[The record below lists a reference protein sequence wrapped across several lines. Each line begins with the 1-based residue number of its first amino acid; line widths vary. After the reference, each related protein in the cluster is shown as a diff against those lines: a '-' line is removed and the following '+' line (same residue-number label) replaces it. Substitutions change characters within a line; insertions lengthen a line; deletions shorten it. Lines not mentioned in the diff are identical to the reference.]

1 MTEIKTADM
10 LTKRAATA
18 ADEPWMRQL
27 FAQLRG
33 LDPAMIAACPA
44 LLEQQWQLQ
53 QRVFASH
60 YPEAHTELVLLDD
73 APIGL
78 ITLHEGAS
86 TIRVLE
92 IGLEARYRGR
102 GYGQWLLGDLTR
114 HADRQG
120 KALELAVMGHN
131 PAIRLYQRLGFR
143 ALPANADEVQLQ
155 MRREPVQRD

>member
-1 MTEIKTADM
+1 MIEIKTADI

-18 ADEPWMRQL
+18 ADEPWRRQL

-33 LDPAMIAACPA
+33 LDPALIAACPA

-78 ITLHEGAS
+78 ITLNEGAS

-102 GYGQWLLGDLTR
+102 GYGQWLLADLTH

-131 PAIRLYQRLGFR
+131 PVIRLYQRLGFR
-143 ALPANADEVQLQ
+143 TLPASADEVQLQ

>member
-1 MTEIKTADM
+1 MIEIKTADR

-60 YPEAHTELVLLDD
+60 YPEAPTELLLLDD

-92 IGLEARYRGR
+92 IGLEAHYRGR

-114 HADRQG
+114 RADRQC
-120 KALELAVMGHN
+120 KTLELAVMAHN

-143 ALPANADEVQLQ
+143 TLPANADEVQLQ
-155 MRREPVQRD
+155 MRRDPVRD

>member
-1 MTEIKTADM
+1 MIEIKTAEM
-10 LTKRAATA
+10 LTKRVANA

-53 QRVFASH
+53 QQVFASH

-92 IGLEARYRGR
+92 LGLEARYRGC
-102 GYGQWLLGDLTR
+102 GYGQWLLEELTR
-114 HADRQG
+114 RADRQC
-120 KALELAVMGHN
+120 KALELAVMAHN

-143 ALPANADEVQLQ
+143 TLPASAVEVQLQ
-155 MRREPVQRD
+155 MRREPVQRN